1 MTKFTK
7 RQQEII
13 DASVD
18 ILSKGGIQEL
28 TIKNISK
35 KVGISEP
42 AIYRH
47 FKCKMDILLA
57 ILTFF
62 EDFAFN
68 TLRKIEKMEKVN
80 IRQLE
85 KFMITRFEKIS
96 EKPVVATIVFSEEIF
111 RNEKQLSLK
120 IQSIMNAHLTGLA
133 LLLTKAMEA
142 GAIRN
147 DVPADKLSHILMG
160 SIRLQI
166 KRWSLGDFSGDL
178 VEAGRELWKAIEIL
192 ISLPKQTALT

>member
-13 DASVD
+13 DVSVE
-18 ILSKGGIQEL
+18 ILSSGGIQEL
-28 TIKNISK
+28 TIKNIST

-47 FKCKMDILLA
+47 FKCKMDILLS

-62 EDFAFN
+62 EDFAHETFK
-68 TLRKIEKMEKVN
+68 KIKQMKKVGIKN
-80 IRQLE
+80 IER
-85 KFMITRFEKIS
+85 FMMSRFEKIA
-96 EKPVVATIVFSEEIF
+96 EKPVVATIVFSEEVF
-111 RNEKQLSLK
+111 RNEKLLTSK
-120 IQSIMNAHLTGLA
+120 IQSIMNAHLEGLS
-133 LLLTKAMEA
+133 LLLKKAMDA
-142 GAIRN
+142 GEIRH
-147 DVPADKLSHILMG
+147 DVPVKQLSHIIMG

-178 VEAGRELWKAIEIL
+178 VEEGRELWEVIEIL
-192 ISLPKQTALT
+192 ISSPE